1 MAIRSISKSDTLET
15 FRQEFN
21 ALAKD
26 DFGDIAN
33 LSGAISANNLVDAM
47 NETISIATSTA
58 GWTIADDTSTTQI
71 VGGGDTLTVLGT
83 ANQIQTVVSPQD
95 TITFSFPKNVTIP
108 NSLTALG
115 TTHTFGTVEIS
126 GNSIRSVD
134 TNMLSVLDTL
144 RVSQLD
150 TGSGLL
156 AIDEASSIP
165 RITSSAAC
173 KALTFDA
180 VPLFNESIEFDGTTA
195 GTFKTTVTA
204 TDPTANNTITI
215 PDVTGTLITAF
226 TVLKP
231 LIVSVIGTL
240 KTLKAIIIGIT
251 ATTGGPLLA
260 LIAGVTTGI
269 VGLTRA
275 IIDTNKERDELNKL
289 IKNGTAASLEDII
302 NPFASAS
309 PPYAAS
315 THPL

>member
-1 MAIRSISKSDTLET
+1 
-15 FRQEFN
+15 
-21 ALAKD
+21 
-26 DFGDIAN
+26 
-33 LSGAISANNLVDAM
+33 M

-58 GWTIADDTSTTQI
+58 GWTIRDETSSTQI
-71 VGGGDTLTVLGT
+71 IGGGNTLSVLGTSNQIQAVVSATDTLTL
-83 ANQIQTVVSPQD
+83 
-95 TITFSFPKNVTIP
+95 SFPNDVTIP

-165 RITSSAAC
+165 RFTSSATG

-215 PDVTGTLITAF
+215 PDVTGTLITTGDTNTITSSMIAAGALSGSDLADDSIGEAKIADDAVGQDQLKSVVNLQILNSSGG
-226 TVLKP
+226 VLKS
-231 LIVSVIGTL
+231 LYG
-240 KTLKAIIIGIT
+240 
-251 ATTGGPLLA
+251 
-260 LIAGVTTGI
+260 AG
-269 VGLTRA
+269 A
-275 IIDTNKERDELNKL
+275 
-289 IKNGTAASLEDII
+289 
-302 NPFASAS
+302 
-309 PPYAAS
+309 
-315 THPL
+315 